1 MPVSNSTLSRASLE
15 DTARKICESRGGK
28 WSGSRGMACCPAHDD
43 RTPSLGV
50 SLGQKAVLFHC
61 FAGCDQQS
69 VLAALAR
76 EGFETPAF
84 FSASATTNGSEPT
97 RTRKPS
103 AAALRIWR
111 DAQPLRA
118 SPAKAYLE
126 SRGILAASPALR
138 FHPRTP
144 LGPKGRTRFL
154 PAMIAAVSLDEGP
167 IAIHRTFL
175 SGNAKADFDKPKRA
189 LGALGEAA
197 VRLFAPASGKL
208 GLAEGIESAM
218 SAYALAG
225 IPTWATLGNERF
237 GLVSV
242 PESVTELHLFVDHD
256 AGGELAASRG
266 LAAYTPPPA
275 SIACQSA
282 SPSLVRLQRIAR
294 WSDRWR
300 RLQRQHQPQQMR
312 STWSIRSS
320 SNPRRC
326 LNRQAST

>member
-1 MPVSNSTLSRASLE
+1 MSLSVQTHPNRSLAE
-15 DTARKICESRGGK
+15 TARRICESRGGK
-28 WSGSRGMACCPAHDD
+28 WSGTRGMACCPAHDD

-50 SLGQKAVLFHC
+50 SLGRQAILFHC

-76 EGFETPAF
+76 EGFEAPAL
-84 FSASATTNGSEPT
+84 FSGSATTNEPEST
-97 RTRKPS
+97 STRKPS

-118 SPAKAYLE
+118 SPAKEYLE

-175 SGNAKADFDKPKRA
+175 STEASGKAAFEKPKRA

-208 GLAEGIESAM
+208 GLAEGVESAM
-218 SAYALAG
+218 SAYALTG
-225 IPTWATLGNERF
+225 IPAWATLGNERF

-266 LAAYTPPPA
+266 LAAYA
-275 SIACQSA
+275 SDGRTIQVRK
-282 SPSLVRLQRIAR
+282 PSSRDTDWNDELTAWL
-294 WSDRWR
+294 R
-300 RLQRQHQPQQMR
+300 RKAAP
-312 STWSIRSS
+312 
-320 SNPRRC
+320 
-326 LNRQAST
+326 

>member
-1 MPVSNSTLSRASLE
+1 MSVATTNHPLVE
-15 DTARKICESRGGK
+15 TARRICESRGGK
-28 WSGSRGMACCPAHDD
+28 WSGTRGMACCPAHDD

-50 SLGQKAVLFHC
+50 SLGRQAILFHC

-69 VLAALAR
+69 VLAALAS
-76 EGFETPAF
+76 EGVDASSL
-84 FSASATTNGSEPT
+84 FSGSATTDGPEPT
-97 RTRKPS
+97 RTHKPS

-111 DAQPLRA
+111 GAQPLRA

-126 SRGILAASPALR
+126 SRGILGASSALR

-144 LGPKGRTRFL
+144 LGSKGRTRFL

-175 SGNAKADFDKPKRA
+175 SSEASIKADFDKPKRA
-189 LGALGEAA
+189 LGTLSTAA

-208 GLAEGIESAM
+208 GLAEGVESAM
-218 SAYALAG
+218 SAYALTG
-225 IPTWATLGNERF
+225 IPVWATLGNERF

-266 LAAYTPPPA
+266 LTAYARDGRTIQVRKPSSRGTDWNDELTAWLRRKAA
-275 SIACQSA
+275 Q
-282 SPSLVRLQRIAR
+282 
-294 WSDRWR
+294 
-300 RLQRQHQPQQMR
+300 
-312 STWSIRSS
+312 
-320 SNPRRC
+320 
-326 LNRQAST
+326 

>member
-1 MPVSNSTLSRASLE
+1 MSLSVQTHPNRSLVE
-15 DTARKICESRGGK
+15 TARCICESRGGK
-28 WSGSRGMACCPAHDD
+28 WSGTKGMACCPAHDD

-50 SLGQKAVLFHC
+50 SIGRQAILFHC

-76 EGFETPAF
+76 EGFEAPAL
-84 FSASATTNGSEPT
+84 FSGSKAADFPEPT

-103 AAALRIWR
+103 TAALRIWR
-111 DAQPLRA
+111 DAERLCA

-126 SRGILAASPALR
+126 SRGILAASSALR

-144 LGPKGRTRFL
+144 LGPKGRTRLL

-167 IAIHRTFL
+167 IAVHRTFL

-189 LGALGEAA
+189 LGSLGEAA

-218 SAYALAG
+218 SAYALTG
-225 IPTWATLGNERF
+225 IPVWATLGNERF

-266 LAAYTPPPA
+266 LAAYEQEGRT
-275 SIACQSA
+275 IHVRK
-282 SPSLVRLQRIAR
+282 PSSHDTDWNDELTAWL
-294 WSDRWR
+294 R
-300 RLQRQHQPQQMR
+300 RKAAP
-312 STWSIRSS
+312 
-320 SNPRRC
+320 
-326 LNRQAST
+326 

>member
-1 MPVSNSTLSRASLE
+1 MSPSVQTHPNRSLAE
-15 DTARKICESRGGK
+15 TARRICESRGGK
-28 WSGSRGMACCPAHDD
+28 WSGTKGMACCPAHDD

-50 SLGQKAVLFHC
+50 SLGRQAILFHC

-76 EGFETPAF
+76 EGFEAPAL
-84 FSASATTNGSEPT
+84 FSGSAITNEPEST
-97 RTRKPS
+97 STRKPS
-103 AAALRIWR
+103 AVALRIWR

-175 SGNAKADFDKPKRA
+175 SSEFSTKAAFDKPKRA

-218 SAYALAG
+218 SAYALTG
-225 IPTWATLGNERF
+225 IPVWATLGNERF

-266 LAAYTPPPA
+266 LAAYAQEGRTIQVRKP
-275 SIACQSA
+275 S
-282 SPSLVRLQRIAR
+282 SPDTDWNDELTAWLRRKAAR
-294 WSDRWR
+294 
-300 RLQRQHQPQQMR
+300 
-312 STWSIRSS
+312 
-320 SNPRRC
+320 
-326 LNRQAST
+326 

>member
-1 MPVSNSTLSRASLE
+1 MSEPKGSRCAMSHRYSTKISSLE
-15 DTARKICESRGGK
+15 EAARRICENRGGK
-28 WSGSRGMACCPAHDD
+28 WSGTKGMACCPAHDD

-50 SLGQKAVLFHC
+50 SLGRGAILLHC
-61 FAGCDQQS
+61 FAGCDQES

-76 EGFETPAF
+76 EGVPASTL
-84 FSASATTNGSEPT
+84 FSEGAIEPT
-97 RTRKPS
+97 MDTGHAAKPS

-111 DAQPLRA
+111 DAQPLLT

-126 SRGILAASPALR
+126 SRGILAASSALR

-154 PAMIAAVSLDEGP
+154 PAMISAVSLDEGP

-175 SGNAKADFDKPKRA
+175 SGNAKAEFDKPKRA

-197 VRLFAPASGKL
+197 VRLFAPVSGKL

-218 SAYALAG
+218 SAYALTG
-225 IPTWATLGNERF
+225 IPVWATLGNERF

-266 LAAYTPPPA
+266 LAAYA
-275 SIACQSA
+275 HDGRSIHVRK
-282 SPSLVRLQRIAR
+282 PSLNDTDWNDELTAWLRRKAAR
-294 WSDRWR
+294 
-300 RLQRQHQPQQMR
+300 
-312 STWSIRSS
+312 
-320 SNPRRC
+320 
-326 LNRQAST
+326 

>member
-1 MPVSNSTLSRASLE
+1 MSLSVQTHPNRSLAE
-15 DTARKICESRGGK
+15 TARRICESRGGK
-28 WSGSRGMACCPAHDD
+28 WSGTKGMACCPAHDD

-50 SLGQKAVLFHC
+50 SLGRHAILFHC

-76 EGFETPAF
+76 EGFETPALF
-84 FSASATTNGSEPT
+84 AGSATTNEPEST
-97 RTRKPS
+97 STRKPS
-103 AAALRIWR
+103 AVALRIWR

-144 LGPKGRTRFL
+144 LGPKGRARFL

-175 SGNAKADFDKPKRA
+175 STEASGKAAFEKPKRA

-197 VRLFAPASGKL
+197 VRLFAPVSGKL
-208 GLAEGIESAM
+208 GIAEGIESAM
-218 SAYALAG
+218 SAYALTG
-225 IPTWATLGNERF
+225 IPVWATLGNERF

-256 AGGELAASRG
+256 AGGELAASRA
-266 LAAYTPPPA
+266 LAAYARDART
-275 SIACQSA
+275 IHVRK
-282 SPSLVRLQRIAR
+282 PSSRDTDWNDELQAWLLRRAR
-294 WSDRWR
+294 S
-300 RLQRQHQPQQMR
+300 
-312 STWSIRSS
+312 
-320 SNPRRC
+320 
-326 LNRQAST
+326 

>member
-1 MPVSNSTLSRASLE
+1 MSLSVQTHPNRSLAE
-15 DTARKICESRGGK
+15 TARRICESRGGK
-28 WSGSRGMACCPAHDD
+28 WSGTKGMACCPAHDD
-43 RTPSLGV
+43 RTPSLSV
-50 SLGQKAVLFHC
+50 SLGRQAILFHC

-76 EGFETPAF
+76 EGFEAPAL
-84 FSASATTNGSEPT
+84 FSGSATTNEPEST
-97 RTRKPS
+97 STRKPS
-103 AAALRIWR
+103 AVALRIWR

-144 LGPKGRTRFL
+144 LGPKGRARFL

-175 SGNAKADFDKPKRA
+175 STEASGKAAFEKPKRA

-197 VRLFAPASGKL
+197 VRLFAPVSGKL
-208 GLAEGIESAM
+208 GLAEGVESAM
-218 SAYALAG
+218 SAYALTG
-225 IPTWATLGNERF
+225 IPVWATLGNERF

-266 LAAYTPPPA
+266 LAAYAREGRT
-275 SIACQSA
+275 IHVRK
-282 SPSLVRLQRIAR
+282 PSSRDSDWNDELTAWLRRKAAR
-294 WSDRWR
+294 
-300 RLQRQHQPQQMR
+300 
-312 STWSIRSS
+312 
-320 SNPRRC
+320 
-326 LNRQAST
+326 

>member
-1 MPVSNSTLSRASLE
+1 MSHRYSTKISSLE
-15 DTARKICESRGGK
+15 EAARRICENRGGK
-28 WSGSRGMACCPAHDD
+28 WSGTKGMACCPAHDD

-50 SLGQKAVLFHC
+50 SLGQKAILFHC

-69 VLAALAR
+69 VLAALVS
-76 EGFETPAF
+76 EGVP
-84 FSASATTNGSEPT
+84 ASAWFSGGAIEPT
-97 RTRKPS
+97 MDTGPAAKPS

-118 SPAKAYLE
+118 SPAKSYLE

-154 PAMIAAVSLDEGP
+154 PAMIAAVSLDVGP

-208 GLAEGIESAM
+208 GLAEGVESAM
-218 SAYALAG
+218 SAYALTG
-225 IPTWATLGNERF
+225 IPVWATLGNERF

-256 AGGELAASRG
+256 AGGELAASRA
-266 LAAYTPPPA
+266 LAAYARDART
-275 SIACQSA
+275 IHVRK
-282 SPSLVRLQRIAR
+282 PSSRDTDWNDELTAWLRRKAAR
-294 WSDRWR
+294 
-300 RLQRQHQPQQMR
+300 
-312 STWSIRSS
+312 
-320 SNPRRC
+320 
-326 LNRQAST
+326 